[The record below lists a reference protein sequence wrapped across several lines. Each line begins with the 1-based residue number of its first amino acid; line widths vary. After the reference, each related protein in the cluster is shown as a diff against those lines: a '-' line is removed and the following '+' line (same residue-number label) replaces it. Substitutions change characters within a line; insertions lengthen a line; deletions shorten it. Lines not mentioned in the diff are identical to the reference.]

1 MYPHSFAVFA
11 SNGKWKAFLFLK
23 LISEIIAQSVA
34 RGGGRIIVNLPPRH
48 GKSQL
53 ISKWTPIW
61 FLNLFPDRNVILTT
75 YEAGFAA
82 DWGYMVRNEIRDNP
96 ICRVKIQNDS
106 HAKDN
111 WHTTD
116 GGGMKTAGIGGPIT
130 GKGGHL
136 VLVDDPVKNWDE
148 ARSPA
153 QRQRV
158 VDWFNST
165 LYTRLEPGGTLVI
178 LMTRWHEEDLSGYL
192 LKTQPGAWTHIN
204 FPAVAEGIDMLGRN
218 EGQALCPERFD
229 EAALAAIKQSV
240 GSIVWNGLYQQRPT
254 ALEGGIIQRAWIQ
267 FYTTPPASF
276 REVIQSWD
284 LSFKKTTDGSF
295 VVGQVWGR
303 SHSQFYLLHQVR
315 ARMSYVETKQ
325 AIRMVS
331 ARFQEARRKIVED
344 KANGPAILS
353 ELQSEIPGLI
363 PFQSSDSKEAR
374 LVAASPFFEAGNV
387 FLPDP
392 SIALWIGE
400 YVEELVNFP
409 NAANDDQVDAT
420 SQALLVLSKIRGGE
434 LIAVDGITAAQD
446 AQVFY

>member
-1 MYPHSFAVFA
+1 MNYDKSILINDIFHVYPHSFAVFA

-240 GSIVWNGLYQQRPT
+240 GSIVWNGLYQQRP
-254 ALEGGIIQRAWIQ
+254 I
-267 FYTTPPASF
+267 F
-276 REVIQSWD
+276 
-284 LSFKKTTDGSF
+284 
-295 VVGQVWGR
+295 
-303 SHSQFYLLHQVR
+303 
-315 ARMSYVETKQ
+315 
-325 AIRMVS
+325 
-331 ARFQEARRKIVED
+331 
-344 KANGPAILS
+344 N
-353 ELQSEIPGLI
+353 
-363 PFQSSDSKEAR
+363 PF
-374 LVAASPFFEAGNV
+374 
-387 FLPDP
+387 
-392 SIALWIGE
+392 
-400 YVEELVNFP
+400 
-409 NAANDDQVDAT
+409 
-420 SQALLVLSKIRGGE
+420 
-434 LIAVDGITAAQD
+434 
-446 AQVFY
+446 